1 MQSQKKE
8 ANFINI
14 QNIDQDY
21 DDFPNS
27 EEISI
32 QSKEKN
38 QELPSRQINQP
49 CINANNKRM
58 NFLKAKVIAP
68 VDDDVFDEFQYEQD
82 KDAKTQVSEKVLRKI
97 ENLKL
102 ETIQK
107 NEAASGSVNNQLVQ
121 DIEYYNK
128 IQVSSAIDLIE
139 NVGKKEIIADDLI
152 QVQDSA
158 NNPSKNF
165 RNAWIVNTVEK
176 KYHNNNNNNSNTN
189 IPQKEDQNEEVLF
202 QGNLLKYTGGIINK
216 WKQVRCVLKKDYF
229 QVQIEKETSE
239 DKQINKYLIIDS
251 LNFKIFQITVEI
263 VLEDNIHELV
273 LKLLH
278 SNYVLRLRDTSSSY
292 QILQQWKQ
300 KIENSIKQAEGFQKY
315 KLEEDK
321 MPLITQNEVMMESEF
336 IEKAKSGDIIL
347 FNTESIPAAM
357 QRKTT
362 FSKYDHVG
370 IVVKLRDNFV
380 RIFDATGYGVELT
393 EWNKFVYENGQYNSM
408 TYRQLNYSKRE
419 KVLPAL
425 YNFILQANG
434 KKYSMNLLKFAKMN
448 SIVEDNSSKNKDSTY
463 FCSELVAKCLKEMGL
478 LNQITSSTQY
488 WPRSFSSEY
497 EDKELVLYDN
507 AFLEQEKTILL
518 DADLYKIKSNKN

>member
-1 MQSQKKE
+1 MQNQKKE
-8 ANFINI
+8 TNQIDK

-21 DDFPNS
+21 DFDNS
-27 EEISI
+27 EEISN

-38 QELPSRQINQP
+38 QALSSRQINQP
-49 CINANNKRM
+49 CINTNNKKM
-58 NFLKAKVIAP
+58 NFLKAKIIAK
-68 VDDDVFDEFQYEQD
+68 VDDDVFDEFQYEED
-82 KDAKTQVSEKVLRKI
+82 VDAKTQVSEKVLRKI
-97 ENLKL
+97 ENLKQ

-107 NEAASGSVNNQLVQ
+107 SEAASGSVNQLLEQ

-128 IQVSSAIDLIE
+128 IQVRSAIDLIE
-139 NVGKKEIIADDLI
+139 NVGKKEIIANDLI
-152 QVQDSA
+152 QVQDYA
-158 NNPSKNF
+158 NNVSKNL

-176 KYHNNNNNNSNTN
+176 KYNNNNQTAYTAQKDD
-189 IPQKEDQNEEVLF
+189 QKEEILF
-202 QGNLLKYTGGIINK
+202 SGNLLKYTGGIMNK
-216 WKQVRCVLKKDYF
+216 WKQVRCVIKKDYF
-229 QVQIEKETSE
+229 QVQIEKETAG
-239 DKQINKYLIIDS
+239 DKQQNKYLVIDS

-263 VLEDNIHELV
+263 VLEDNIQELF
-273 LKLLH
+273 LKLLR
-278 SNYVLRLRDTSSSY
+278 SNYVLRLRDPTNSY

-300 KIENSIKQAEGFQKY
+300 KIESSIKQVEGFQKY
-315 KLEEDK
+315 RLEEEK

-336 IEKAKSGDIIL
+336 IEKAQSGDIIL
-347 FNTESIPAAM
+347 FHTESIPAAM

-370 IVVKLRDNFV
+370 IVIRLRDNFV

-393 EWNKFVYENGQYNSM
+393 EWNKFVYENGQYNTM

-434 KKYSMNLLKFAKMN
+434 KKYSMNLMKFAKMN
-448 SIVEDNSSKNKDSTY
+448 STVGDNSSKNKDSTF

-497 EDKELVLYDN
+497 EDKELALYDN

-518 DADLYKIKSNKN
+518 DADLYKIKSDKN